1 MKISELEARI
11 KELERV
17 NKELKEV
24 IRTIEK
30 AHAND
35 TELFKHELSNK
46 LETEFV
52 DFYDSINDEM
62 DILLGEIYRVKIDN
76 IAYILR
82 KNGINIPQ

>member
-1 MKISELEARI
+1 MRIAELETRI

-35 TELFKHELSNK
+35 TELFKHELANK
-46 LETEFV
+46 LETEFA
-52 DFYDSINDEM
+52 DFYDSVDDEM
-62 DILLGEIYRVKIDN
+62 DILLGEIYRAKIDN

>member
-1 MKISELEARI
+1 MRISELEARI